1 MVLQQGKQD
10 QQQTL
15 ESAVEKVIQRSSKYD
30 IRSAWACVAALTNTK
45 RDPSNFITIIP
56 SDAGIANN
64 SEKTKEA
71 VLKIVSP
78 VAEKLKVKHIKKIS
92 GNGILVE
99 TAGQKDLTTLLKYRK
114 LREAGFVINVLAK
127 KCPRVI
133 ICDVSRANNDE
144 EIMKALIEQN
154 LETNTKEMFRRQVRL
169 AFKTGDRKKERLSA
183 GNWVV
188 ETSKEAREIL
198 IKKERIYIG
207 WNCYRVQD
215 YLVATRC
222 YKCHNFGHTAK
233 YCRNDKEICGHC
245 AEEGHAFKNCPNENK
260 NPVCRNC
267 KRSGKTSSYAVMD
280 KACLSY

>member
-45 RDPSNFITIIP
+45 RDPSNFITI

-114 LREAGFVINVLAK
+114 LREAGFVVNVPAK

-133 ICDVSRANNDE
+133 IYDISRANNDE

-183 GNWVV
+183 GNWVL

-198 IKKERIYIG
+198 IKRRENLHWLELLQSTGLSSGDEMLQVPQLWTYSEVLPERQG
-207 WNCYRVQD
+207 NLRP
-215 YLVATRC
+215 LRR
-222 YKCHNFGHTAK
+222 G
-233 YCRNDKEICGHC
+233 R
-245 AEEGHAFKNCPNENK
+245 P
-260 NPVCRNC
+260 
-267 KRSGKTSSYAVMD
+267 
-280 KACLSY
+280 CLQKLS

>member
-114 LREAGFVINVLAK
+114 LREAGFVVNVPAK

-133 ICDVSRANNDE
+133 IYDISRANNDE

-183 GNWVV
+183 GNWVL

-198 IKKERIYIG
+198 IKRRENLHWLELLQSTGLSSGDEMLQVPQLWTYSEVLPERQG
-207 WNCYRVQD
+207 DLRPPHRGRPC
-215 YLVATRC
+215 L
-222 YKCHNFGHTAK
+222 
-233 YCRNDKEICGHC
+233 
-245 AEEGHAFKNCPNENK
+245 KNCPNENK
-260 NPVCRNC
+260 NPVCHNC
-267 KRSGKTSSYAVMD
+267 KRSGKTSSHAIMD
-280 KACLSY
+280 KAYLSY